1 MTLIYSHLL
10 WSKSYSWPTFWL
22 FDASAMHCGIS
33 VSQSS
38 CSTGTRHHRLAGKV
52 NRWSSVRWLDT
63 AFKRLLWPQ
72 YLDMTTDKQS
82 VCMNGKIRVKLSNTT
97 SNVNSINTEIELDFD
112 ILKKIISPGWLQ
124 KFEHLCTVK

>member
-1 MTLIYSHLL
+1 
-10 WSKSYSWPTFWL
+10 
-22 FDASAMHCGIS
+22 
-33 VSQSS
+33 
-38 CSTGTRHHRLAGKV
+38 
-52 NRWSSVRWLDT
+52 
-63 AFKRLLWPQ
+63 
-72 YLDMTTDKQS
+72 MTTDKQS